1 MIAVSNLPPRFA
13 FLGWLLPA
21 VVGRRLV
28 GLLLAASARAGG
40 QSKQPRNAAAA
51 ARSTA
56 GGGPP
61 LHERAD
67 AALSLEALIQRARR
81 GDRDAFGEIYRKLA
95 PRIHRFASFRC
106 SDAALADDLTHETFV
121 QAFRALER
129 YEHRSSGLFVQW
141 MYGIA
146 RRVVAEHYR
155 RRRPTAEL
163 PADLVAHGA
172 AGAEGI
178 ERVAGD
184 LAVHEAL
191 AVLTSE
197 QREVIELRFFQ
208 GLTHEEVGD
217 RIGRRPGAVRALQF
231 RGLQALRGALE

>member
-1 MIAVSNLPPRFA
+1 M
-13 FLGWLLPA
+13 
-21 VVGRRLV
+21 
-28 GLLLAASARAGG
+28 
-40 QSKQPRNAAAA
+40 Q
-51 ARSTA
+51 
-56 GGGPP
+56 
-61 LHERAD
+61 ERAD
-67 AALSLEALIQRARR
+67 AALPLEALIQRARR
-81 GDRDAFGEIYRKLA
+81 GDRDAFGEIYRKIA

-146 RRVVAEHYR
+146 RRVVAEYY

-163 PADLVAHGA
+163 PAGLVAQGA

-184 LAVHEAL
+184 IAVHEAL
-191 AVLTSE
+191 AVLTPE
-197 QREVIELRFFQ
+197 QREVIELRFFH

-231 RGLQALRGALE
+231 RGLQALRGMLE